1 MESIMIINTDW
12 EAYQA
17 FKRLE
22 PDEDEYEPE
31 YDDD

>member
-1 MESIMIINTDW
+1 MISNTDW

-22 PDEDEYEPE
+22 PLDEDEYEPE
-31 YDDD
+31 YNDD